1 MRGTQKLVLMHGV
14 QT

>member
-1 MRGTQKLVLMHGV
+1 MRGTQKLVLMNGV